1 MSEKITI
8 EFDVN
13 DAKVAHIE
21 HLQATLSKRNA
32 RIAEL
37 EAQLS
42 EEGESK
48 ALTRKYEL
56 GYKHG
61 WVAASGE
68 MMEQTRQMERY
79 LKETHDKAFQVFLV
93 GDRLTVAGQRVSR

>member
-1 MSEKITI
+1 MGEKIVI
-8 EFDVN
+8 EFDAD

-21 HLQATLSKRNA
+21 HLQATLTKRNA

-37 EAQLS
+37 EARLS

-48 ALTRKYEL
+48 AMTRKYEL

-68 MMEQTRQMERY
+68 MMEQTRQMGRY
-79 LKETHDKAFQVFLV
+79 LNETHDRAFQVYLV
-93 GDRLTVAGQRVSR
+93 GDRLTVAGERVSR

>member
-1 MSEKITI
+1 MGEKIVI
-8 EFDVN
+8 EFDAD
-13 DAKVAHIE
+13 DAKVTHIE
-21 HLQATLSKRNA
+21 HLQATLTKRNA

-37 EAQLS
+37 EARLS

-48 ALTRKYEL
+48 AMTRKYEL

-79 LKETHDKAFQVFLV
+79 LRETHDRAFQVYLA
-93 GDRLTVAGQRVSR
+93 GDRLTVAGERVSR

>member
-1 MSEKITI
+1 MGEKVTI
-8 EFDVN
+8 EFDAD

-21 HLQATLSKRNA
+21 HLQATLTKRNA

-48 ALTRKYEL
+48 AMTRKYEL

-61 WVAASGE
+61 WIAASGE
-68 MMEQTRQMERY
+68 MMEQTRQMGRY
-79 LKETHDKAFQVFLV
+79 LQETYDGAFQVYLA